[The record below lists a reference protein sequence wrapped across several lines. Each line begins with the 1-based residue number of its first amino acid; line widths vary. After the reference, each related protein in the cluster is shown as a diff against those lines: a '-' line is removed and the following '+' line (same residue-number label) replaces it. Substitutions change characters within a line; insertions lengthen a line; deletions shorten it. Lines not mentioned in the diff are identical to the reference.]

1 MSSARERVF
10 ANLHAALQRGGFNV
24 PETGTPLPLML
35 NRQERI
41 DRLKTLME
49 NMHTEVY
56 VVKADDWLNALKELL
71 RQRSLNGLVYGPGTP
86 LAEALEPSWENDLP
100 PLIPYNEEIERFKDR
115 LFTIDAGI
123 TSTRGG
129 IAETGALILGRM
141 PGSRGDLEERIGDAI
156 GVEARSQG
164 ANFFGGVCINLLRH
178 PAWGRAQETYG
189 EDPYLLGEMG
199 AALVRGV
206 QRHYGLRQA
215 LRPATAS
222 ENARIKVDVRVT
234 SGPCARSICRTSS
247 AASTRASRPS

>member
-10 ANLHAALQRGGFNV
+10 ANLHAALQQGGFNV
-24 PETGTPLPLML
+24 PETGTPLPLEL
-35 NRQERI
+35 SRQERI

-123 TSTRGG
+123 TTTRGG
-129 IAETGALILGRM
+129 IAETGALILWPDAREPRLLSLVPAVHIALLQADTIYDTFTEAMNSERWQEGM
-141 PGSRGDLEERIGDAI
+141 PTN
-156 GVEARSQG
+156 V
-164 ANFFGGVCINLLRH
+164 LL
-178 PAWGRAQETYG
+178 
-189 EDPYLLGEMG
+189 
-199 AALVRGV
+199 
-206 QRHYGLRQA
+206 
-215 LRPATAS
+215 
-222 ENARIKVDVRVT
+222 I
-234 SGPCARSICRTSS
+234 SGPSKTADIELVLTFGVHG
-247 AASTRASRPS
+247 PKELIVFIVD